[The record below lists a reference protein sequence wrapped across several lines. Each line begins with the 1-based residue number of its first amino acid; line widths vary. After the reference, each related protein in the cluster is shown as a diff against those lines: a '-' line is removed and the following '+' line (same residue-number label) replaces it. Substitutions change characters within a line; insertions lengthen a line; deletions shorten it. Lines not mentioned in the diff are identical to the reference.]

1 MTGKTTKKRTAR
13 GRDAGALVSG
23 AGRVRTLRTR
33 RDTRSLGAAIARVLT
48 PGDLTILSG
57 EMGAGKT
64 FLVRA
69 IARGLGYGA
78 RVTSPTFALVH
89 EYPSPRGVLIHA
101 DLHRLHRLPAEGPGD
116 AARPLDMQVAALG
129 LRESR
134 SEGAFV
140 VVEWG
145 EEAVLALGGRPA
157 LVVSLAITG
166 ESERA
171 AMLSGPRSG
180 DIV

>member
-1 MTGKTTKKRTAR
+1 M
-13 GRDAGALVSG
+13 
-23 AGRVRTLRTR
+23 
-33 RDTRSLGAAIARVLT
+33 RSLGVAIARALT

-69 IARGLGYGA
+69 IARGLGSDA

-89 EYPSPRGVLIHA
+89 EYASPRGVLVHA
-101 DLHRLHRLPAEGPGD
+101 DLHRLQRLPGPTD
-116 AARPLDMQVAALG
+116 DARPLGLQVAALG
-129 LRESR
+129 LRER
-134 SEGAFV
+134 RADGAFV

>member
-1 MTGKTTKKRTAR
+1 
-13 GRDAGALVSG
+13 VSG
-23 AGRVRTLRTR
+23 AVRVRTLRTR

-48 PGDLTILSG
+48 PGDLTILTG
-57 EMGAGKT
+57 EMGTGKT

-69 IARGLGYGA
+69 IARALGCGA

-89 EYPSPRGVLIHA
+89 EYPSPRGVLVHA
-101 DLHRLHRLPAEGPGD
+101 DLHRLHRLPSPEGPAG
-116 AARPLDMQVAALG
+116 AARSLDMQVAALG

-145 EEAVLALGGRPA
+145 EEAVGALGGHPA
-157 LVVSLAITG
+157 LVIALAIAG
-166 ESERA
+166 ENERA
-171 AMLSGPRSG
+171 ATLSGPRSG